1 MAENENIQTHIEL
14 TEQVINKLVEAAESF
29 PEKISGVK
37 ISIVGRKEG
46 LFDHKLTLVDQGKED
61 PLDIVQGISDSLNL
75 YIEAN
80 NAKNLDGL
88 IVDFDPNDTTS
99 NGFIFKNPNPIWSDP
114 IAIKLQDFLD
124 QQVNPAIASHG
135 GQINLI
141 DVKGESA
148 YVEMSGGCQGCGM
161 ASVTL
166 KQGGEVM
173 VQEAI
178 PEIKELV
185 DSTDHA
191 SGANPY
197 FASEKK

>member
-46 LFDHKLTLVDQGKED
+46 LFDDKLTLVDQGKED

-166 KQGGEVM
+166 KQGVEVM